1 MRKLVCPQCQ
11 IPNFYLK
18 SSNKSDILPIYIN
31 SDGEIVPK
39 RDGDVVDGY
48 DTETIYCLGCSW
60 SGSVVSLLKYFRMCS
75 IR

>member
-18 SSNKSDILPIYIN
+18 SRNGRGILPVFIYSN
-31 SDGEIVPK
+31 GDIVPK
-39 RDGDVVDGY
+39 KEEDKLDGY

-60 SGSVVSLLKYFRMCS
+60 SGSIVSLLKYFRM
-75 IR
+75 R